1 LILRGLWVRTLLT
14 SRFDPTATSLG
25 GLLLLVQ
32 LIVAT
37 LGVLL
42 MSGEYS
48 TAAIR
53 SAFAAVPKRLPMLWV
68 KGAVFGLT
76 TFVLLAAASLAA
88 FLGGQPLLSGKH
100 LGTSLS
106 DPGVL
111 RAVLGAAGFASPEA
125 VRTLT

>member
-1 LILRGLWVRTLLT
+1 LILRGLLVRTMLT

-25 GLLLLVQ
+25 GLLLVQ

-53 SAFAAVPKRLPMLWV
+53 SAFAAVPKRLPMLWA
-68 KGAVFGLT
+68 KAAVFGVT

-88 FLGGQPLLSGKH
+88 FLGQPLLSGKH

>member
-25 GLLLLVQ
+25 GLLLVQ

-42 MSGEYS
+42 MSGEYF

-68 KGAVFGLT
+68 KGAVFGVT
-76 TFVLLAAASLAA
+76 TFVLLAATSLAA
-88 FLGGQPLLSGKH
+88 FLGDTEGP
-100 LGTSLS
+100 
-106 DPGVL
+106 
-111 RAVLGAAGFASPEA
+111 AAA
-125 VRTLT
+125 VRQAPGNVPIRSRGPARGPRRRRFRVAGSR

>member
-25 GLLLLVQ
+25 GLLLVQ

-68 KGAVFGLT
+68 KGAVFGVT
-76 TFVLLAAASLAA
+76 TFVLLAATSLV
-88 FLGGQPLLSGKH
+88 SGKH

>member
-14 SRFDPTATSLG
+14 SRFDPT
-25 GLLLLVQ
+25 
-32 LIVAT
+32 
-37 LGVLL
+37 
-42 MSGEYS
+42 
-48 TAAIR
+48 
-53 SAFAAVPKRLPMLWV
+53 
-68 KGAVFGLT
+68 
-76 TFVLLAAASLAA
+76 AA

>member
-1 LILRGLWVRTLLT
+1 MILRGLWVRTLLT

-25 GLLLLVQ
+25 GLLLVQ

-68 KGAVFGLT
+68 KGAVFGVT
-76 TFVLLAAASLAA
+76 TFVLLAAA
-88 FLGGQPLLSGKH
+88 
-100 LGTSLS
+100 
-106 DPGVL
+106 
-111 RAVLGAAGFASPEA
+111 A
-125 VRTLT
+125 VRQAPGNVPIRSRGPARGPRRRRFRVAGSR